1 MNPVLQPPRYLKQ
14 IAPSQFRSLNQLNVP
29 QEEIEEKGFLTKYVQ
44 ILKKNANGSV
54 ISTAKIVNILKLHQL
69 LRNQDQLETLKKY
82 FEDHFPYIGKFK
94 DKLDGNKCLDIFRF
108 MTVEKYKAFNIIF
121 RQGEPGRKMY
131 FLLTGEVGIFVPK
144 SNQSQE
150 VQNLICHDFKD
161 IQEIQFQE
169 FRLVAIKKFG
179 EVFGEIAIEQRVTRT
194 ATVVAKTDV
203 FVAQLS
209 YEMYQD
215 VIGKHQNELTAQKL
229 QFINTIPLFQDWEQK
244 QKLIAL
250 SSFEQNTINC
260 GQSIFST
267 GYLDEYIY
275 LVVTGEVEIIKF
287 NKVQSSLSQNQI
299 KKLQIIAIINSGQ
312 FFGDYEHIN
321 NIPNRITSAKARME
335 TVYYKIKYNLF
346 IDLLEMYSNVEE
358 YKKAQM
364 IKFNIQQSL
373 VSNASVWQG
382 ENQEDQLSLNLD
394 LSQLKSNYFKNQ
406 KIEKLKNQ
414 LKKQIFKTDDQ
425 IKKDYFKEQ
434 LKTVSQTLSV
444 FETIQLKKYSNLIP
458 HKHDFFVN
466 EQNCISSPNHTR
478 SQKFFSK
485 VFDQNQEQKEKKQQN
500 TNKFIDNQIKYHL
513 NKKFKG
519 MFRKHTKSHNVK
531 LEQSDSISYSKI
543 IQSKVAKLNLT
554 KSYEK
559 MQRATSENAFKQVE
573 RTPHT
578 HLSLHIRSYH
588 KENLTTNR
596 SILFRSNRLSS
607 KKPDT
612 QEFKFQKMI
621 QF

>member
-1 MNPVLQPPRYLKQ
+1 MNPILQPPRYLKQ
-14 IAPSQFRSLNQLNVP
+14 IAPSQFRSLNQLNIRH
-29 QEEIEEKGFLTKYVQ
+29 EEIEEKGFMTKYVQ
-44 ILKKNANGSV
+44 ILKKNANGQV
-54 ISTAKIVNILKLHQL
+54 ITTAKIVNILKLHQL

-108 MTVEKYKAFNIIF
+108 MTVEKYKALNIIF

-131 FLLTGEVGIFVPK
+131 FLLSGEVGIFVPK

-150 VQNLICHDFKD
+150 IQNLICHDFKD

-179 EVFGEIAIEQRVTRT
+179 DVFGEIAIEQRVTRT
-194 ATVVAKTDV
+194 ATVIAKTDV

-250 SSFEQNTINC
+250 SSFEQNTITC
-260 GQSIFST
+260 GQSIFQT

-275 LVVTGEVEIIKF
+275 LVVSGEVEIIKF

-299 KKLQIIAIINSGQ
+299 KKIQIIAIINSGQ

-373 VSNASVWQG
+373 INNGQNWQS
-382 ENQEDQLSLNLD
+382 ENQDEQLSLNID
-394 LSQLKSNYFKNQ
+394 LSQLKNNYFKNQ
-406 KIEKLKNQ
+406 KIERLKNQ

-434 LKTVSQTLSV
+434 LKTVSQSLSV

-485 VFDQNQEQKEKKQQN
+485 VFEQNQEQKEKKKQN

-519 MFRKHTKSHNVK
+519 IYRKHTKSYNVK

-559 MQRATSENAFKQVE
+559 MQRATSEDAFKQEE

-596 SILFRSNRLSS
+596 SILFRTNRISS

-612 QEFKFQKMI
+612 KEFKFQKMI